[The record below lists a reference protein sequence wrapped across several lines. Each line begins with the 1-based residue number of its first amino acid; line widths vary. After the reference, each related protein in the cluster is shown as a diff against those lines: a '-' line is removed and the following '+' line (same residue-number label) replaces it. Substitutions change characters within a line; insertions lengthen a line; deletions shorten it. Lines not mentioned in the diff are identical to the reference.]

1 MPVGSMLDARSCYQ
15 AVLARDARFDG
26 VFFVGVSSTG
36 IYCRP
41 VCPARTPA
49 RARCRFF
56 RSAAEA
62 EAQGFRACLR
72 CRPERAPG
80 QAPMDAAA
88 ALGVQAWR
96 RIEAGAL
103 DGGSVEALSRGLG
116 VTSRHLRRVVESVCG
131 ASPLALAQS
140 YRLARARAL
149 VQDTRLSLVDVAHA
163 SGFRSLRRFQAA
175 FRERFDAAPG
185 ELRRGPRRSASTS
198 ARLDYRPPL
207 AWEALLDFLAA
218 RAVAGVEAVDGDGY
232 RRTALLGRHAGW
244 LSVRPLPGRTALEL
258 TVSEGLVPVLPEV
271 ASRVRRLFD
280 LDARPDVVDRA
291 LAVDSRLAPLVRAR
305 PGLRVPGAFDGFE
318 LAVAALLGAPARAA
332 ALASALGPVIGG
344 APEPLHR
351 AFPPAPLLAAAG
363 ELPGVPVG
371 RARALRRLARAVA
384 RGALSLEPGAP
395 PAPLLD
401 LPGVGRAQAQRLALH
416 ALRWPDAFPSS
427 DRVLRRALGA
437 GLRQAAETWRPWR
450 GYAAVHLWTAAL
462 QEERGP

>member
-1 MPVGSMLDARSCYQ
+1 MLDDRSCYQ
-15 AVLARDARFDG
+15 AVLAKDARFDG

-62 EAQGFRACLR
+62 EAHGFRACLR

-103 DGGSVEALSRGLG
+103 DEGSVEALSRGLG
-116 VTSRHLRRVVESVCG
+116 VTSRHLRRVVESAGG

-149 VQDTRLSLVDVAHA
+149 VQDTGLPLVDVAHA

-175 FRERFDAAPG
+175 FRARFDAAPG
-185 ELRRGPRRSASTS
+185 QLRRGARRSASAS

-207 AWEALLDFLAA
+207 AWDALLDFLAA
-218 RAVAGVEAVDGDGY
+218 RAIDGVEAVDGGVY
-232 RRTALLGRHAGW
+232 RRTVLLGRHSGW
-244 LSVRPLPGRTALEL
+244 LSVRPRPGRAALEL

-271 ASRVRRLFD
+271 ASRVRRLLD

-291 LAVDSRLAPLVRAR
+291 LGGHPSLAPLVRAR

-318 LAVAALLGAPARAA
+318 LAAALLLGSPARAA
-332 ALASALGPVIGG
+332 VLARRLGPAVAL
-344 APEPLHR
+344 APEPLR
-351 AFPPAPLLAAAG
+351 YAFPP
-363 ELPGVPVG
+363 E
-371 RARALRRLARAVA
+371 
-384 RGALSLEPGAP
+384 
-395 PAPLLD
+395 
-401 LPGVGRAQAQRLALH
+401 
-416 ALRWPDAFPSS
+416 
-427 DRVLRRALGA
+427 
-437 GLRQAAETWRPWR
+437 
-450 GYAAVHLWTAAL
+450 
-462 QEERGP
+462 